1 MPRFTRAGSRQRRFA
16 LLQGIPSQTSEGDAL
31 LTWSP
36 LATVWGHLEPT
47 TTTEQLLAAQRGEE
61 ITHTLILEY
70 RSGLLPIGTLRATYA
85 NRIFTIVGAVDPD
98 EGHRQ
103 LQLKCM
109 EVVTSQVGAM

>member
-1 MPRFTRAGSRQRRFA
+1 MPRFARAGSRQRRFA

-31 LTWSP
+31 LLWAP

-47 TTTEQLLAAQRGEE
+47 TTQEQILAAQRGEE

-70 RSGLLPIGTLRATYA
+70 RPQLLSVGQLRATYA
-85 NRIFTIVGAVDPD
+85 NRLFTVEGVIDPD

-103 LQLKCM
+103 LQLKCK
-109 EVVTSQVGAM
+109 EVVTSQAGAA